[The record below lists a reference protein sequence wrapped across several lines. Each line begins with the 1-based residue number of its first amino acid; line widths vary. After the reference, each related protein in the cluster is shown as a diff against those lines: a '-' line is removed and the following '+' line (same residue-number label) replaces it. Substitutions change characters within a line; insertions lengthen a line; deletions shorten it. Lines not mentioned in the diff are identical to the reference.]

1 MNLKSYGV
9 LHPPKLPLNAYAN
22 VVQDEFPEKE
32 LARIGKGSMVH
43 KEAPILRETW
53 LSGGTQMTQSSLPG
67 GLLRCAGQAE
77 NKC

>member
-1 MNLKSYGV
+1 MEHQKREKFKDGEMNLKSYGV

-43 KEAPILRETW
+43 KEAPILVV
-53 LSGGTQMTQSSLPG
+53 S
-67 GLLRCAGQAE
+67 
-77 NKC
+77 